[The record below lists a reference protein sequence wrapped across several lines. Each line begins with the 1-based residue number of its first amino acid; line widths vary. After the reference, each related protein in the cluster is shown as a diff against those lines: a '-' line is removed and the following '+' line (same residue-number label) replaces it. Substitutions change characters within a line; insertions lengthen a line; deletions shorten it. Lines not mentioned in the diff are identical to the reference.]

1 VSRWSKQSAAKR
13 LRAMHD
19 ELVKAYGPQFWWPA
33 KTSFE
38 VIVGA
43 YLTQNTSWK
52 AVEVSL
58 ANLRRAGAL
67 TVEGIREL
75 DISELQKLILPS
87 GFYTRKAPAI
97 KAFVFMLDS
106 EFEGS
111 LDQLAAVPTES
122 LRNRLL
128 SMPGVGPETAD
139 AIMLYALGHPVPVAD
154 EYLRRIAERHRL
166 VRPSPQR
173 KRKGYETLVQLTS
186 DAFSSDS
193 AGERAKLFNEFHAL
207 TVAVG
212 KAHCGRV
219 PDCLKCPLSFDL
231 DEQTKG
237 RLRGKN

>member
-1 VSRWSKQSAAKR
+1 
-13 LRAMHD
+13 MHD

-33 KTSFE
+33 ETSFE

-111 LDQLAAVPTES
+111 LDQLAAVPTER

-139 AIMLYALGHPVPVAD
+139 AIMLYALGHAVPVAD

-173 KRKGYETLVQLTS
+173 NRKGYESLVQLTR
-186 DAFSSDS
+186 DAFSTDS
-193 AGERAKLFNEFHAL
+193 EGERAKLFNEFHAL

-237 RLRGKN
+237 RLRGN